1 LSVVPAPENRRKYRR
16 IVFDGDARL
25 YSDRAM
31 WQAKLLD
38 ISLRG
43 AMIARP
49 DGWDGQRGKTQRL
62 ELRLAAGL
70 IISVTATIA
79 RAGHNVIGYRF
90 ERMDFDSFIRL
101 KRLIELNL
109 GDAELLRHELV
120 SL

>member
-1 LSVVPAPENRRKYRR
+1 MSAVTATENRRKFRR
-16 IVFDGDARL
+16 IVFDGDARV

-31 WQAKLLD
+31 WQARLLD
-38 ISLRG
+38 LSLRG

-70 IISVTATIA
+70 IISVSAIIA
-79 RAGHNVIGYRF
+79 RAGHNVVGYRF
-90 ERMDFDSFIRL
+90 ERMDFDSFARL
-101 KRLIELNL
+101 KRLIELNT
-109 GDAELLRHELV
+109 GDPDSVRRELE